1 MRNKKPKQNLDKYIG
16 ETIYLTI
23 PSVKYPTWRWIIRKR
38 EDGRYIVRHPK
49 IGVKIRDLN
58 LHNMNDYGEE
68 ILLPKGSTVFGNPR
82 SKTRKTR
89 KIRKLN
95 KKAK

>member
-1 MRNKKPKQNLDKYIG
+1 MRNKKTKQNLDKYVG

-23 PSVKYPTWRWIIRKR
+23 PSVKNATWRWIIRKR
-38 EDGRYIVRHPK
+38 EDGRYVVRQPK

-58 LHNMNDYGEE
+58 LHNMNDYGDET
-68 ILLPKGSTVFGNPR
+68 LLPKGSSVFGNPR

-89 KIRKLN
+89 QTRKIRKS
-95 KKAK
+95 K